1 MLRTATQWTLQELAA
16 DAPGRSVEVRVPP
29 LAATQCIPGPTHTR
43 GTPPNTVQTDPRTW
57 LELATGLLS
66 WRDAIA
72 TARVQVS
79 GVRADLSDHLPLA
92 QATDAID
99 VI

>member
-1 MLRTATQWTLQELAA
+1 
-16 DAPGRSVEVRVPP
+16 
-29 LAATQCIPGPTHTR
+29 
-43 GTPPNTVQTDPRTW
+43 VQTDPRTW